1 MRRPIIIL
9 LVVVAVIILAIV
21 LAASLINVNKFRP
34 RIQAEL
40 QTKLGRPVTLGELH
54 LRLLPLSIRVDGLT
68 MGQPAGWPAQPP
80 FATAKEV
87 YASAS
92 LFSLLRGQPHIKD
105 LSLDQPQIE
114 LIKNPQGVWNFSNI
128 GNASAN
134 QPGQAK
140 SGANQPGQANTSAAQ
155 PQQPAGL
162 TLNQLK
168 ITDGQVAITDQQAKA
183 PRAVYNHIDLKVT
196 GFSSGKPFDF
206 DLAAHFPGQGKE
218 LLAFSGTAGPFDAG
232 NTQIIPVTGHLSLQE
247 VSVAGVNSVA
257 PGTIPPNTD
266 GILSGKGDVTSQN
279 ENVACKGN
287 FKVENAVIHGAK
299 LGYPIDAQYD
309 LAMNRKT
316 NQIQIQSGSVKL
328 GPTAISISGAINSAS
343 KPSTLNLRVKTA
355 NASITDLSRLASTF
369 SGSSGTAD
377 QIKGSVSA
385 NLAITGTLNTP
396 QIQGDLS
403 SGSIQAQGLVLNNV
417 RAKCS
422 TNNGV
427 VTLSPVTAGIFGG
440 QANGTIAVDTRP
452 TPALCS
458 VKTNL
463 SGVDTNALLSAVSSL
478 KNTLYGSLAT
488 DANLSFGL
496 GSADDISKTLNGIV
510 NFNVTNGQLK
520 NINILKELST
530 VGKFLNPTSVATGN
544 DTALKKFSGTL
555 NIRNGLA
562 STNNLVAVLNEG
574 SLSANGSLNLVNQGL
589 DLHMNAVL
597 AKGIS
602 SAVGGNSIGGF
613 LNTALAN
620 NQGELVLP
628 VLVTGTTAHPVFTP
642 DVQAIA
648 KMKLNHLLPTSGDPS
663 KMTNGLAGSVLNGLL
678 GQQSGQQKN
687 QKQQQ
692 SPLDSLFK
700 QLGKKKH

>member
-1 MRRPIIIL
+1 MRRPVLIIL
-9 LVVVAVIILAIV
+9 IVVAVVILAVI
-21 LAASLINVNKFRP
+21 LAASLFNVNKFRP

-54 LRLLPLSIRVDGLT
+54 LRLLPLSIRVDGIT
-68 MGQPAGWPAQPP
+68 IGEPAGWPSQRP
-80 FATAKEV
+80 FATAKDV
-87 YASAS
+87 YASAG
-92 LFSLLRGQPHIKD
+92 LFSLLRGQPHIKN

-128 GNASAN
+128 GD
-134 QPGQAK
+134 
-140 SGANQPGQANTSAAQ
+140 GANSAGQGSAGTTQ
-155 PQQPAGL
+155 SSQSGGL

-168 ITDGQVAITDQQAKA
+168 IIDGQVAVTDEQAKT
-183 PRAVYNHIDLKVT
+183 PRTVYNHIDLRVA

-206 DLAAHFPGQGKE
+206 ELAAHFPGAGKE
-218 LLAFSGTAGPFDAG
+218 LLAFTGTAGPLETG
-232 NTQIIPVTGHLSLQE
+232 NTQIIPITGHLSLQE
-247 VSVAGVNSVA
+247 ISVAGINSVA
-257 PGTIPPNTD
+257 AGVIPPNTN
-266 GILSGKGDVTSQN
+266 GVLSGSGDVNSQN
-279 ENVACKGN
+279 EDVASKGN

-309 LAMNRKT
+309 LTMNRKT
-316 NQIQIQSGSVKL
+316 DQVQIRSGSVKL
-328 GPTAISISGAINSAS
+328 GPTAISISGGINAAS
-343 KPSTLNLRVKTA
+343 KPSTLNLHVNTA
-355 NASITDLSRLASTF
+355 NASISDLSRLASAF
-369 SGSSGTAD
+369 SGSSGAAD
-377 QIKGSVSA
+377 QVKGSVSA
-385 NLAITGTLNTP
+385 DLAINGTFDSP
-396 QIQGDLS
+396 QIQGNLS
-403 SGSIQAQGLVLNNV
+403 SSNIQAQGLVLNNV
-417 RAKCS
+417 RAKS
-422 TNNGV
+422 SMNNGV

-440 QANGTIAVDTRP
+440 QANGTIALNTRA
-452 TPALCS
+452 TPSLCS
-458 VKTNL
+458 VKATL
-463 SGVDTNALLSAVSSL
+463 SNVDTNALLSAVSSL

-496 GSADDISKTLNGIV
+496 ADDISKTLNGIV

-520 NINILKELST
+520 NINILKQLSA
-530 VGKFLNPTSVATGN
+530 VGKFLNPTSAAAGN

-562 STNNLVAVLNEG
+562 TTNNLVAVLNEG
-574 SLSANGSLNLVNQGL
+574 SLSANGSLNLVNQAL

-628 VLVTGTTAHPVFTP
+628 VLVTGTTAHPVFAP

-678 GQQSGQQKN
+678 GQQSGQKN
-687 QKQQQ
+687 QKQQ
-692 SPLDSLFK
+692 SPLDSLFQ
-700 QLGKKKH
+700 QLNKKKH